1 MQGGKCMKQMDA
13 KFLRMGAGYGFL
25 VFHVSYAFSVN
36 KEEKRFLLPQFL
48 KGPTPD
54 MNTWGTLT
62 LTDDDEFVSFEYDG
76 KMMRK

>member
-1 MQGGKCMKQMDA
+1 MKQVEA
-13 KFLRMGAGYGFL
+13 KFLRMAAGFGHIIFN
-25 VFHVSYAFSVN
+25 VSYAFSVN

-62 LTDDDEFVSFEYDG
+62 LTDDDEFVKFEFDG
-76 KMMRK
+76 GVMEK